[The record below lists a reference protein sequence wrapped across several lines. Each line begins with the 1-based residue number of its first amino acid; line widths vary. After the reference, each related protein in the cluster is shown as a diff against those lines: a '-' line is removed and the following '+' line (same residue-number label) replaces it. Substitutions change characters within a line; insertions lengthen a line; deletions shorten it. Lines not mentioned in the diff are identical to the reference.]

1 MEKCSMKEEK
11 KEAEE
16 LVSIL
21 REKKI
26 TISTAESCTGGL
38 IAKLITDI
46 PGSSD
51 VFTGSVIAYSNDIK
65 HRILNVSEDILN
77 TYGAVSHETVK
88 IMAGNIRNI
97 FKTDIA
103 IAVSGIA
110 GPGGETPVKKIG
122 TVCFGFAFP
131 DDTNT
136 LTMQFQGSRE
146 QVRTRAAVFAIEY
159 CLKHLLA

>member
-1 MEKCSMKEEK
+1 M

-16 LVSIL
+16 LIIIL
-21 REKKI
+21 KEKGL

-46 PGSSD
+46 PGSSE
-51 VFTGSVIAYSNDIK
+51 VFTGSVVAYSNDIK
-65 HRILNVSEDILN
+65 RKILKVPEHILD

-88 IMAGNIRNI
+88 AMAYNIRNI

-103 IAVSGIA
+103 VAVSGIA
-110 GPGGETPVKKIG
+110 GPGGETVAKKIG

-131 DDTNT
+131 NDTNV
-136 LTMQFQGSRE
+136 LTVQFHGSRE
-146 QVRTRAAVFAIEY
+146 EVRTDSAVFAINY
-159 CLKHLLA
+159 LLSEIPGVL